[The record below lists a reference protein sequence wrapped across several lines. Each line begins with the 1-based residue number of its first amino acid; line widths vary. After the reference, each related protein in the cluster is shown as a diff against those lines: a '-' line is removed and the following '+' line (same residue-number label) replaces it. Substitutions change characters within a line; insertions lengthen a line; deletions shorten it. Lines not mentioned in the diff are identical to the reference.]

1 MVLPK
6 HLKELAKKMDLPKNR
21 KISAKIIGARYYS
34 NENNKIIDLKTNKRI
49 TKFKSRNLLGESR
62 KIEERRLLKERVK
75 EILKGSDRGVI
86 REIKR
91 GGRGYLAGTT
101 KFQRRMRKKHLDSV
115 GL

>member
-1 MVLPK
+1 
-6 HLKELAKKMDLPKNR
+6 
-21 KISAKIIGARYYS
+21 
-34 NENNKIIDLKTNKRI
+34 
-49 TKFKSRNLLGESR
+49 LGESR

-101 KFQRRMRKKHLDSV
+101 KFQRRMRKNTWILLDYDFISIK
-115 GL
+115 GEIITFILF